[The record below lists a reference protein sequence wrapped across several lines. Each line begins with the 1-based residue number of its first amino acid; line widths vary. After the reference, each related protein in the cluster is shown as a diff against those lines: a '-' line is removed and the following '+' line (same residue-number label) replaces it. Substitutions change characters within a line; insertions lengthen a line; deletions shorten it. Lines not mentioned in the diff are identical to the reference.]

1 MPLLKSPLHKI
12 LSAGIVVVHF
22 DGERY
27 RLLAVRAFN
36 NWDFPKAPVGDGED
50 PLQVAKRVTHE
61 TTELDELEFTWGD
74 VFRETLAFEDG
85 EVSRYYLAQSSTAE
99 VTLRIPPGD
108 GAQEDFE
115 HRWVT
120 VEEAQDIL
128 PPRLALILEWVL
140 QRLLG

>member
-1 MPLLKSPLHKI
+1 MPLLKSPLHKT
-12 LSAGIVVVHF
+12 LSAGIVVVHS

-36 NWDFPKAPVGDGED
+36 SWDFPRAPVSDGED
-50 PLQVAKRVTHE
+50 PLQAAMRVTSE
-61 TTELDELEFTWGD
+61 TTGLDELEFAWGD
-74 VFRETLAFEDG
+74 AFRETLAFEDG
-85 EVSRYYLAQSSTAE
+85 DVSRYYLAQSSTAE
-99 VTLRIPPGD
+99 VTLRVPPGD
-108 GAQEDFE
+108 GGQEDFE
-115 HRWVT
+115 YRWAT